1 MAKPINLKTLSEEER
16 TIIKD
21 AIHLLRESDPYYW
34 EKKDFK
40 DSYAKWLQTTNSQY
54 ADGGF
59 SQFKLAVAQMR
70 NKMPLT
76 YKDNWQNVRKV
87 IRGDIQC

>member
-1 MAKPINLKTLSEEER
+1 MAKPIDLKTLSEQER
-16 TIIKD
+16 TILKD
-21 AIHLLRESDPYYW
+21 AIPLLRESDPYYW
-34 EKKDFK
+34 EKKEFK
-40 DSYAKWLQTTNSQY
+40 DAYEKWINTTNAQY

-76 YKDNWQNVRKV
+76 YKDGFDQIRKV